1 MKIIITGA
9 TGWLGRNSIRFFLN
23 SGLNLE
29 NLILIGSH
37 KRDIEI
43 FDGVRVSVKTF
54 DEVINSTG
62 LFNFY
67 GVVHLAYLTRDKISN
82 NINEYVNEN
91 SKITNQVMQILK
103 LKPKWFTYVSS
114 GAIYSNYL
122 NQTLES
128 DSKSNPYGYLKHQDE
143 LKFDQYCSDN
153 SINISI
159 GRLWGASGK
168 DFINPSKYAFGEF
181 ILNSL
186 ANEDITIE
194 SPRAVFRKYCDSEQ
208 FMEICIKTAQT
219 WPRTIFNSSGE
230 LFEIED
236 LAKLV
241 AKTLNSKIKVSRKY
255 FEANIVPD
263 DYYSRD
269 EDFIRL
275 AKLLDIKLLD
285 TKEQILKTS
294 DYLKLSVN
302 HLT

>member
-1 MKIIITGA
+1 
-9 TGWLGRNSIRFFLN
+9 
-23 SGLNLE
+23 
-29 NLILIGSH
+29 
-37 KRDIEI
+37 
-43 FDGVRVSVKTF
+43 
-54 DEVINSTG
+54 
-62 LFNFY
+62 
-67 GVVHLAYLTRDKISN
+67 
-82 NINEYVNEN
+82 
-91 SKITNQVMQILK
+91 
-103 LKPKWFTYVSS
+103 
-114 GAIYSNYL
+114 
-122 NQTLES
+122 
-128 DSKSNPYGYLKHQDE
+128 
-143 LKFDQYCSDN
+143 
-153 SINISI
+153 
-159 GRLWGASGK
+159 
-168 DFINPSKYAFGEF
+168 
-181 ILNSL
+181 
-186 ANEDITIE
+186 
-194 SPRAVFRKYCDSEQ
+194 
-208 FMEICIKTAQT
+208 MEICIKTAQT